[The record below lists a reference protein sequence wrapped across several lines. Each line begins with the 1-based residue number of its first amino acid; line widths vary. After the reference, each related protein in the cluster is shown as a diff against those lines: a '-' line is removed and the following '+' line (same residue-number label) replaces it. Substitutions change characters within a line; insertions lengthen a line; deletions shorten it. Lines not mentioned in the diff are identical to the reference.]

1 MYVYTVGINA
11 IGTVASIY
19 TFLVTLKL
27 REYKL
32 NRVIFFN
39 IATLAITLWNI
50 SHLILNYVQEEN
62 LLLARSIWLL
72 TITSGFVLVIATVM
86 GYSLLKSEHIPW
98 RLIFYSGLVSMLLT
112 SFYIKPD
119 WVGVEFDPHQGWV
132 TVAYNQVIWN
142 IFVVSIIILAT
153 TEILYPLFISYMTV
167 LPELKKPVIYMIIG
181 IILAVFSN
189 SLLFIIDYF
198 NFIHSTRYL
207 IADLGFLL
215 FFYTLRKYPFL
226 GIYDTSEV
234 HQVIIANT
242 NAEVKYSISKD
253 KRLTI
258 LTTGAIIGINTM
270 LEDISPVP
278 QNQQLPLNIFKRFD
292 LENDVYYIA
301 QQNHLILIF
310 HLSNPTGI
318 CIQKIQTLSK
328 IFISGDN
335 NGELLEFKK
344 KLIEYFPREFLK
356 LTETTE
362 Y

>member
-1 MYVYTVGINA
+1 MYIYSVGINA
-11 IGTVASIY
+11 VGTLVSIY
-19 TFLVTLKL
+19 AFYVTLKL
-27 REYKL
+27 REYNL

-39 IATLAITLWNI
+39 VATLAITLWNV
-50 SHLILNYVQEEN
+50 SHLVLNYILEDN
-62 LLLARSIWLL
+62 ILLARSIWLL

-112 SFYIKPD
+112 SFYIRSD
-119 WVGVEFDPHQGWV
+119 WVGVVYDHSQGWI
-132 TVAYNQVIWN
+132 TVAHNRFIWN
-142 IFVVSIIILAT
+142 LFVVSILILVS
-153 TEILYPLFISYMTV
+153 TEILYPLFISYKTAI
-167 LPELKKPVIYMIIG
+167 PKLKRPVIYMIVG

-198 NFIHSTRYL
+198 NLIHSTRYL
-207 IADLGFLL
+207 VADLGFLL

-226 GIYDTSEV
+226 GIYDSSDV
-234 HQVIIANT
+234 HQVIITNT

-270 LEDISPVP
+270 LEGISPVP
-278 QNQQLPLNIFKRFD
+278 QSQQLPLNIFKRFD

-301 QQNHLILIF
+301 QQNHMILIF

-328 IFISGDN
+328 IFISGENSD
-335 NGELLEFKK
+335 EMSEFKK
-344 KLIEYFPREFLK
+344 KLAEYFPREFLK

-362 Y
+362 

>member
-1 MYVYTVGINA
+1 MVFVISVGINA
-11 IGTVASIY
+11 IGTLVSIY
-19 TFLVTLKL
+19 TFYVTLKL
-27 REYKL
+27 RAYKL

-50 SHLILNYVQEEN
+50 SHLILNYIEKDN
-62 LLLARSIWLL
+62 LILARSVWLL

-112 SFYIKPD
+112 TFYIRSD
-119 WVGVEFDPHQGWV
+119 WVGVIYDPKQGWV
-132 TVAYNQVIWN
+132 TFANNQLIWN

-153 TEILYPLFISYMTV
+153 TEILYPLFISYLTA
-167 LPELKKPVIYMIIG
+167 LPGLKKPVIYMIVG

-189 SLLFIIDYF
+189 SLLFIIEYF
-198 NFIHSTRYL
+198 NLIHSTRYL

-215 FFYTLRKYPFL
+215 FFFTLRKYPFV
-226 GIYDTSEV
+226 GIYDNSEV
-234 HQVIIANT
+234 HQVIISNT
-242 NAEVKYSISKD
+242 SAEVKYSISRD
-253 KRLTI
+253 KRLTV

-270 LEDISPVP
+270 LEGISPVP
-278 QNQQLPLNIFKRFD
+278 QSQQLPLNIFKRLD

-301 QQNHLILIF
+301 QQNHLIIIF

-328 IFISGDN
+328 IFTNGDSD
-335 NGELLEFKK
+335 GELVEFKQ
-344 KLIEYFPREFLK
+344 KLAEYFPREFLK
-356 LTETTE
+356 LTEFD
-362 Y
+362 